1 MDNDP
6 TIKMPP
12 RRQAS
17 PTDDTPIKLPPRMSG
32 SLKSSENSRG
42 DTSPTDSVPLQGLP
56 ESGQPA
62 LEYEYSWD
70 QSAAHMP
77 VASESSSP
85 IPPVPPPPPPPPPT
99 PPWPRRS
106 TLLLTIFLLL

>member
-1 MDNDP
+1 MVFLLIVLIILKNIFIFDKYVMYYSLYCSSQHVGCIMDNDP
-6 TIKMPP
+6 TIK
-12 RRQAS
+12 
-17 PTDDTPIKLPPRMSG
+17 LPPRLSG

-85 IPPVPPPPPPPPPT
+85 IPTVLSP
-99 PPWPRRS
+99 
-106 TLLLTIFLLL
+106 